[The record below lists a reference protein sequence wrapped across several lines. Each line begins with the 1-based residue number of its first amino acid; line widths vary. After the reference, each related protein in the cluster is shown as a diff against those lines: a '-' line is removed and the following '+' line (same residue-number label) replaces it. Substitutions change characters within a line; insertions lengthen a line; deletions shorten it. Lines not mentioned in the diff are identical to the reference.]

1 MSASSLLLQVR
12 ESRRASLLLFAVTLA
27 ALVIAAAWFVNAR
40 SGLAE
45 AYTRLGDSNR
55 LLAETRVMEQEA
67 RLRVE
72 YAESSRQLLQAVRL
86 QGLAPEG
93 WGERLIN
100 LRQSQV
106 GRDEALLLLA
116 TVLRSHDR
124 MFGADAFELSVT
136 NPDEGLFDVP
146 VLTDRQP
153 APLSLTLRGSLL
165 FKTGAGVAGVP
176 ETGVSL
182 P

>member
-1 MSASSLLLQVR
+1 MSASSLFQKLR
-12 ESRRASLLLFAVTLA
+12 DSRRASLLLFAATLA
-27 ALVIAAAWFVNAR
+27 ALVIAAVWFVNAR

-45 AYTRLGDSNR
+45 AYARLGDSNR
-55 LLAETRVMEQEA
+55 LLAETQVQEQEA

-72 YAESSRQLLQAVRL
+72 YAQSSRQLLQAVRL

-106 GRDEALLLLA
+106 SREEALPLLA

-124 MFGADAFELSVT
+124 MFGAEAFELSVT
-136 NPDEGLFDVP
+136 NPDEGLFHVP
-146 VLTDRQP
+146 VVTDRQA

-165 FKTGAGVAGVP
+165 FKTGRGYTDVP
-176 ETGVSL
+176 DTGVHL